1 MSKYLHQRLN
11 NVPQIILNA
20 KDRKSG
26 RNIPRTVWIVHKGNI
41 LYLLPNYGSGTVVIE
56 LPRKSNVEN
65 LGRWGR
71 NACKR
76 KPVADNES
84 CRHFE

>member
-1 MSKYLHQRLN
+1 MSKYPHQRLN

-20 KDRKSG
+20 KGIKTG
-26 RNIPRTVWIVHKGNI
+26 RNIDGTVWIVHKGNI
-41 LYLLPNYGSGTVVIE
+41 LYLLPNYGSGTIVLE

-65 LGRWGR
+65 LFRWGR